1 MNPCTVYR
9 TFVGLGWTHLW
20 RTMGGVGMSRQ
31 RLPVEKEC
39 WNPAVLIRVR
49 RKEKWAKC
57 GTWWCKRW
65 QWKVSGFGHKCKTK
79 NQTFSYWR
87 LTFTCFSL
95 HSFRLFSYSLVVQ
108 LLSVQLAQHL
118 ELMRQLYCLGGEV
131 LSAWPS
137 AHLHSGPEETM

>member
-1 MNPCTVYR
+1 MGHGDEKDGSER
-9 TFVGLGWTHLW
+9 SQGLGTN
-20 RTMGGVGMSRQ
+20 VKQ
-31 RLPVEKEC
+31 
-39 WNPAVLIRVR
+39 
-49 RKEKWAKC
+49 
-57 GTWWCKRW
+57 
-65 QWKVSGFGHKCKTK
+65 KTK
-79 NQTFSYWR
+79 PFPTGR